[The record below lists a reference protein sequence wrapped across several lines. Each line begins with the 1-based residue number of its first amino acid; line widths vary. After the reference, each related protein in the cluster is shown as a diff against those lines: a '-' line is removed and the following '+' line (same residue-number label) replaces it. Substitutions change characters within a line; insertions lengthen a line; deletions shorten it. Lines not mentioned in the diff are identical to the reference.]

1 MSNKN
6 RYNITNDYDDEY
18 DDDEFRKQKKKNPR
32 RRRQVKNWKKAWSNN
47 QERYDEIDDFF
58 TK

>member
-6 RYNITNDYDDEY
+6 RYNTTNDYDEY
-18 DDDEFRKQKKKNPR
+18 DDEYRKPKKKDSR

-47 QERYDEIDDFF
+47 QDRFDEIDDFY

>member
-18 DDDEFRKQKKKNPR
+18 DDEYRKPKKKDSY

-47 QERYDEIDDFF
+47 QDRYDEIDEFF